1 MWQSDV
7 LKSTT
12 SYELLNK
19 EAADVQKGAPK
30 MRKHALERKP
40 RSKRR
45 KPDERIQR
53 THERLGAAL
62 VALIQ
67 EKPMDEVTVQDV
79 LDRASV
85 GRSTF
90 YLHFSNKNDLLL
102 SQLEDGLEMW
112 TTALSKSREK
122 SRRVAPVA
130 EFFAHIAG
138 AKTLYRALVDSGRI
152 QVFFDLAEG
161 YFARGIERRI
171 KETRPLPR
179 LPQRELAAQAFALGG
194 GLLSLLRWWLDRG
207 AKEPPGYMDKL
218 FHRIVWN
225 GLQ

>member
-1 MWQSDV
+1 
-7 LKSTT
+7 
-12 SYELLNK
+12 
-19 EAADVQKGAPK
+19 
-30 MRKHALERKP
+30 
-40 RSKRR
+40 
-45 KPDERIQR
+45 
-53 THERLGAAL
+53 
-62 VALIQ
+62 
-67 EKPMDEVTVQDV
+67 
-79 LDRASV
+79 
-85 GRSTF
+85 
-90 YLHFSNKNDLLL
+90 
-102 SQLEDGLEMW
+102 MW